1 MGVGSSISLHK
12 ASSCEVT
19 AGKLFDDM
27 DTSGDG
33 QLTVVELYDATMRY
47 GEEISA
53 HWTLERIKTTIDRF
67 DADSDGRLR
76 KRWPVLR

>member
-12 ASSCEVT
+12 ARSCEVT

-47 GEEISA
+47 GWRGDLRSLDAGA
-53 HWTLERIKTTIDRF
+53 HQND
-67 DADSDGRLR
+67 D
-76 KRWPVLR
+76 